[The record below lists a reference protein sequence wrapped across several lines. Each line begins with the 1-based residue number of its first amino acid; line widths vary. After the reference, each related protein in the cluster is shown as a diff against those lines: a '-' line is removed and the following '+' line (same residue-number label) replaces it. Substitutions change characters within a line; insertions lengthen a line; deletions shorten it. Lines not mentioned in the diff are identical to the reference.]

1 MVHIVKISLIVLA
14 VGYLAQLGQSW
25 LSTTYFNDY
34 LSANLLTILIALLA
48 INSTTTG
55 IVLTKIRELVESNGN
70 SDTFNPTKSQML
82 LAVREQIALIAFA
95 TAFLTIV
102 SSPKIPQ
109 VEELEMLINSLVVGI
124 FVYALHILYDTAIS
138 VLIIINFDPD
148 SSGD

>member
-14 VGYLAQLGQSW
+14 VGYLAQLGKCW

-102 SSPKIPQ
+102 SSPKILQ